1 MAEERQFHLEIVT
14 PDRQFFIG
22 EAQELTVPA
31 IDGSLGVLAG
41 HEPAVTALEPGELRY
56 RAGGEWHEAVVSQG
70 LAEIMPDRVMVL
82 VFSAERP
89 EEIDANRA
97 RRAADRAREE
107 MIQKRSIQEYRMAQ
121 ANLARALNRLRVKGG
136 Q

>member
-31 IDGSLGVLAG
+31 IDGSLGVMAG

-56 RAGGEWHEAVVSQG
+56 RADGVWHEAVVSQG

-82 VFSAERP
+82 RSS
-89 EEIDANRA
+89 
-97 RRAADRAREE
+97 E
-107 MIQKRSIQEYRMAQ
+107 MPFCA
-121 ANLARALNRLRVKGG
+121 
-136 Q
+136 

>member
-1 MAEERQFHLEIVT
+1 MSSSTQ
-14 PDRQFFIG
+14 PS
-22 EAQELTVPA
+22 AQ
-31 IDGSLGVLAG
+31 
-41 HEPAVTALEPGELRY
+41 
-56 RAGGEWHEAVVSQG
+56 
-70 LAEIMPDRVMVL
+70 
-82 VFSAERP
+82 
-89 EEIDANRA
+89 EIDANRA

>member
-89 EEIDANRA
+89 EEID
-97 RRAADRAREE
+97 
-107 MIQKRSIQEYRMAQ
+107 
-121 ANLARALNRLRVKGG
+121 
-136 Q
+136 

>member
-1 MAEERQFHLEIVT
+1 MADTLHLEIVT
-14 PDRQFFIG
+14 AGGAAVDTQAQQVTLPLTDG
-22 EAQELTVPA
+22 EAG
-31 IDGSLGVLAG
+31 ILA
-41 HEPAVTALEPGELRY
+41 HHCNIIAAVVPGELRCRTPEGEEY
-56 RAGGEWHEAVVSQG
+56 RAAVSEGLVKVEGGD
-70 LAEIMPDRVMVL
+70 LLVL
-82 VFSAERP
+82 VDSAERP

>member
-56 RAGGEWHEAVVSQG
+56 PPAESGTRRWSVRAW
-70 LAEIMPDRVMVL
+70 
-82 VFSAERP
+82 
-89 EEIDANRA
+89 
-97 RRAADRAREE
+97 RR
-107 MIQKRSIQEYRMAQ
+107 SCPT
-121 ANLARALNRLRVKGG
+121 G
-136 Q
+136 